1 MQDPVDHFTNNLVP
15 MVVEQTSRGERA
27 YDIFSRLLKE
37 RIIFVNGPVHSGMS
51 QLVVAQ
57 LLHLEAENPT
67 KEISMYVNSPGGE
80 VTAGMSIYDTM
91 QYIRPAVSTLVCGMA
106 ASMGSVI
113 AVGGEKG
120 MRFALP
126 NSEIMVH
133 QPSGG
138 SQGTAADILISARHI
153 ERTREVLY
161 KLYMKHTDQDYETVQ
176 KALDRDLW
184 MTPQEAKDWGHIDE
198 IVESRA
204 DAAAKTDEPDK

>member
-1 MQDPVDHFTNNLVP
+1 MRDPIDQYSHFTNNLVP

-37 RIIFVNGPVHSGMS
+37 RIVFINGPIHSGMS
-51 QLVVAQ
+51 HLVVAQ
-57 LLHLEAENPT
+57 LLHLEAENPS

-91 QYIRPAVSTLVCGMA
+91 QYIKPKVSTLICGMS

-113 AVGGEKG
+113 AIGGEPG

-153 ERTREVLY
+153 EQTRERLY
-161 KLYMKHTDQDYETVQ
+161 QLYVKHAGQDYETVKQ
-176 KALDRDLW
+176 ALDRDTW
-184 MTPQEAKDWGHIDE
+184 MTPEEAKEWGHIDD
-198 IVESRA
+198 IVENRTKDDDDS
-204 DAAAKTDEPDK
+204 

>member
-1 MQDPVDHFTNNLVP
+1 MKDPIETYMNLVP

-37 RIIFVNGPVHSGMS
+37 RIVFVNGPVHDGMS

-57 LLHLEAENPT
+57 LLHLEAENPK
-67 KEISMYVNSPGGE
+67 KEISMYINSPGGA
-80 VTAGMSIYDTM
+80 VHSGMSIYDTM
-91 QYIRPAVSTLVCGMA
+91 QYIRPKVSTLICGMA

-126 NSEIMVH
+126 NSEVMVH

-138 SQGTAADILISARHI
+138 AEGMASDIMIRASHI
-153 ERTREVLY
+153 ERTREQLY
-161 KLYMKHTDQDYETVQ
+161 KLYVKHTGQPREVVE
-176 KALDRDLW
+176 KALDRDKW
-184 MTPQEAKDWGHIDE
+184 MTPEEAKEWGHIDE
-198 IVESRA
+198 ILLNRDSA
-204 DAAAKTDEPDK
+204 PKSDAPVS